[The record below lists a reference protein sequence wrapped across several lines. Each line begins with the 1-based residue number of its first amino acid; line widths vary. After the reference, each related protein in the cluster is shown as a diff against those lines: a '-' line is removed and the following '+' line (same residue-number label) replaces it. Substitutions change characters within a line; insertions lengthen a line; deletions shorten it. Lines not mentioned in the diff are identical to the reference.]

1 MNAWGVVLAPE
12 YSLYLF
18 KECVLK
24 FHSVSSSWKSYAL
37 KKEVVVI
44 NKDGPN
50 EAPFSLGWALLP
62 LFNLKPRMVLAVEA
76 AFYCNIQAGFL
87 T

>member
-1 MNAWGVVLAPE
+1 MLAPE
-12 YSLYLF
+12 CSLYPF
-18 KECVLK
+18 KECILK
-24 FHSVSSSWKSYAL
+24 FHSVSSSRKCYVL
-37 KKEVVVI
+37 IKEVVVI

-62 LFNLKPRMVLAVEA
+62 LFNLDPRMVLAVEA
-76 AFYCNIQAGFL
+76 TFYCNIQAGFL